1 MNLPMNKEI
10 QLKTVLQKIDELSL
24 LVKKHLD
31 NPQSIPSIE
40 SALVMDKLQFAYDVY
55 FKMANQAMPISEDK
69 QSESKEEDI
78 KENIKENIVVIP
90 QAESTLEDL
99 EEAAHESVIIPSEEE
114 DMILSA
120 EKEVELFIENLP
132 EDVDEDFKPEEAEVN
147 NEDLPDPELMDFQD
161 VKEVGLFPDQQIEA
175 GFDEPEKTG
184 QKEVV
189 EEIPK
194 KADEPE
200 LEVIETKSEIVS
212 PHEENMDLFS
222 TAFDSEAKTVAEEI
236 SEKVNEESL
245 AEKFQKNKITDLKE
259 AIGINEKFYFINE
272 LFDGV
277 MKEYNEAIETLNS
290 KPLKEEA
297 LNHLK
302 QIKEERDWKED
313 AEAFGQLKGILE
325 RKFD

>member
-1 MNLPMNKEI
+1 
-10 QLKTVLQKIDELSL
+10 
-24 LVKKHLD
+24 
-31 NPQSIPSIE
+31 
-40 SALVMDKLQFAYDVY
+40 
-55 FKMANQAMPISEDK
+55 
-69 QSESKEEDI
+69 
-78 KENIKENIVVIP
+78 
-90 QAESTLEDL
+90 
-99 EEAAHESVIIPSEEE
+99 
-114 DMILSA
+114 MILSA
-120 EKEVELFIENLP
+120 EKEVELFIENPP

-161 VKEVGLFPDQQIEA
+161 VKEVGLFPDQHIEA
-175 GFDEPEKTG
+175 GFDEPEKSG

-200 LEVIETKSEIVS
+200 LEVFETKSEIVS

-297 LNHLK
+297 LNHSK

>member
-1 MNLPMNKEI
+1 MNLPMNKET

-40 SALVMDKLQFAYDVY
+40 SALVMEKLQFAYDVY
-55 FKMANQAMPISEDK
+55 FKMAYQEIPISEDK
-69 QSESKEEDI
+69 QTESKEEDI
-78 KENIKENIVVIP
+78 RENTVIP
-90 QAESTLEDL
+90 QAESSLDDL
-99 EEAAHESVIIPSEEE
+99 EEAARESVITTSEDE
-114 DMILSA
+114 DMILSD
-120 EKEVELFIENLP
+120 EKEVELVIENQV

-147 NEDLPDPELMDFQD
+147 NEGLSDPELMDFPD
-161 VKEVGLFPDQQIEA
+161 GKEIGLFPEQQIEA
-175 GFDEPEKTG
+175 NIDEPEKTG

-189 EEIPK
+189 EEIPD
-194 KADEPE
+194 KADEPK
-200 LEVIETKSEIVS
+200 LEGKETKSETVS
-212 PHEENMDLFS
+212 LPEENMDLFS
-222 TAFDSEAKTVAEEI
+222 AAFDTEAKTVAEEI

-290 KPLKEEA
+290 KPSKEEA
-297 LNHLK
+297 LIYLSQLK
-302 QIKEERDWKED
+302 EDRAWKED
-313 AEAFGQLKGILE
+313 AEAFGQLRDVLE
-325 RKFD
+325 RRFS